1 MRRPALADPAARP
14 RTGNRLLDGL
24 ALASNELGSQ
34 GFRHVQLR
42 LRERLHEPGP
52 LRAAYFPVDAVCSV
66 FATVDSGAIVETH
79 SVGCEGMLGAEI
91 ALGATGSAASAICHV
106 SGTSYRI
113 ARSDLLASLAQNPRL
128 GEMTARYTLF
138 LISSLERAVACNRVH
153 HLEERCARWL
163 LTTLDRAG
171 RTTVLLTH
179 EYLAM
184 VLGVQRAA
192 VTLAIASLA
201 RAGAIEHGRGSV
213 TVIDR
218 DELARR
224 SCVCYAETAAEY
236 ARLFPECDA

>member
-1 MRRPALADPAARP
+1 MRRPALADPARE

-24 ALASNELGSQ
+24 AFASGELGAN
-34 GFRHVQLR
+34 GFRRVQLR
-42 LRERLHEPGP
+42 VRDRLYEPGP

-66 FATVDSGAIVETH
+66 FVAVESGTMVETT
-79 SVGCEGMLGAEI
+79 SAGREGMLGAEI
-91 ALGATGSAASAICHV
+91 ALGATRSAATALCHV
-106 SGTSYRI
+106 AGASYTI
-113 ARSDLLASLAQNPRL
+113 ARGDLTALLAQSPALRDV
-128 GEMTARYTLF
+128 TARYTLF
-138 LISSLERAVACNRVH
+138 LISSLERAVGCNRVH

-184 VLGVQRAA
+184 ALGVQRAA

-218 DELARR
+218 AELVRR
-224 SCVCYAETAAEY
+224 SCACYAETAAAY
-236 ARLFPECDA
+236 ARLFPDAAG